1 MTRIPHR
8 QRPVTR
14 LRQALLLGLALLLAV
29 SSAHARK
36 DDEDQDRGRSDRRE
50 QQYEQRRADDGRYR
64 QPREDRRER
73 APEMRRYDPRGEPAY
88 SEPRRRSYEPRRY
101 EEAPRRYEE
110 ADRPRSRGYADAQ
123 PRYAP
128 PGLSMSEAVME
139 AERRS
144 GGRVLSA
151 EPGSDGGQPYYR
163 IKVLN
168 PNGRVQILYIDGQ

>member
-1 MTRIPHR
+1 MSLNRF
-8 QRPVTR
+8 
-14 LRQALLLGLALLLAV
+14 RQAVLLGTALLLAV
-29 SSAHARK
+29 PVAHARK
-36 DDEDQDRGRSDRRE
+36 DDEDRGRGDRRE
-50 QQYEQRRADDGRYR
+50 QQYEQRRADDGHYR
-64 QPREDRRER
+64 QQREDRRER
-73 APEMRRYDPRGEPAY
+73 AADPRRYEQRELRGNPAY
-88 SEPRRRSYEPRRY
+88 SEPRRY
-101 EEAPRRYEE
+101 EEAPRRYPE
-110 ADRPRSRGYADAQ
+110 ADRSRSRGDDDAR

-151 EPGSDGGQPYYR
+151 EPGDDGGQPYYR